1 MEILSLKA
9 FVLRRIRYGESS
21 LITSLFSEERGKLS
35 VIAKGARS
43 AKSKSGMASI
53 LEPLNLI
60 EAEVYFKPS
69 REIQIISKADIIAD
83 FSLIKSNLDR
93 MEAIAKVF
101 RTLDALTHA
110 DEPNQK
116 IWLLLEKTL
125 REISSA
131 PMENLSAVVL
141 AFKARILSALGYEPI
156 LSRCSICDCGIEGR
170 TYFAVESGGLICA
183 DCGPRGIPLEMG
195 DVETL
200 RILFETE
207 DLFPGKLADEAK
219 IAKIIRRHGEYHTDK
234 KLDL

>member
-43 AKSKSGMASI
+43 AKAKSGMASI

-69 REIQIISKADIIAD
+69 REIQIVSKADIIAD
-83 FSLIKSNLDR
+83 FSVIKSNLDR
-93 MEAIAKVF
+93 MEATAKVF

-110 DEPNQK
+110 GEPNGK
-116 IWLLLEKTL
+116 IWQILESTL

-131 PMENLSAVVL
+131 PVENLTSAVL

-156 LSRCSICDCGIEGR
+156 LSRCSICDCSIDGR
-170 TYFAVESGGLICA
+170 SYFAVELGGIICA
-183 DCGPRGIPLEMG
+183 DCGPRGIPLEKG

-200 RILFETE
+200 RVLFEGGVR
-207 DLFPGKLADEAK
+207 FPGKLADEAK
-219 IAKIIRRHGEYHTDK
+219 IAKIIRRHGEYHADK
-234 KLDL
+234 KLDW